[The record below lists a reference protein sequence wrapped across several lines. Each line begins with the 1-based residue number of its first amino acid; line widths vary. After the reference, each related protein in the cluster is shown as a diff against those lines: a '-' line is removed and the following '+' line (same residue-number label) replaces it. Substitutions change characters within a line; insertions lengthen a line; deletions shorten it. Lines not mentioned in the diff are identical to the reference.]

1 MTGPGRSSSAVD
13 ASLRAVALAMGS
25 NLGARIDHLRAAAG
39 RLAKSV
45 LVEPRFS
52 RVYETAPAYGLD
64 QPAYLNACCVGWT
77 RLGPDALLASL
88 KDLESQAGR
97 DLDAPR
103 YSSRPLDLDI
113 LLYENDVVDTP
124 RLAIPHAAL
133 TERAFVLLP
142 LAEVAG
148 AWRHPALRRS
158 IAELAA
164 AVDPTGVTVTE
175 LCLTEAADG
184 GS

>member
-1 MTGPGRSSSAVD
+1 MRE
-13 ASLRAVALAMGS
+13 VALGMGS
-25 NLGARIDHLRAAAG
+25 NLGSRIDHLRAAAR
-39 RLAKSV
+39 RLARTV

-77 RLGPDALLASL
+77 RLDPGALLDSL
-88 KDLESQAGR
+88 KDLESNAGR
-97 DLDAPR
+97 DPGAPR

-113 LLYENDVVDTP
+113 LLYADEISDTP
-124 RLAIPHAAL
+124 RLTIPHAAL
-133 TERAFVLLP
+133 AERAFVLLP

-148 AWRHPALRRS
+148 AWRHPALGRS
-158 IAELAA
+158 IAELATA
-164 AVDPTGVTVTE
+164 IDPEGVAVTDLRLTG
-175 LCLTEAADG
+175 ASAG